1 MPNKVKHLRGTRE
14 QWQKNDPVIDEGE
27 IALLL
32 TESGRY
38 RMKIGNG
45 RDSFSA
51 LEMFGGEV
59 YSGSGNTVLLKHC
72 ADVRFDKKASLTIA
86 FPEII
91 DEDYY
96 AMLTFVS
103 PATPTTL
110 TYPEGV
116 ISFSGTSLTEGKL
129 VPEATLRYTLI
140 FWYDGKMQCHVRSC
154 VDA

>member
-1 MPNKVKHLRGTRE
+1 MPNKVRHLRGTRE
-14 QWQKNDPVIDEGE
+14 EWAESDPVIEDGE

-45 RDSFSA
+45 KDTFSA

-59 YSGSGNTVLLKHC
+59 YNVNESAVLLKHC
-72 ADVRFDKKASLTIA
+72 ADIRLGEAAAVSVS

-96 AMLTFVS
+96 AMLSFS
-103 PATPTTL
+103 SGALPTTL

-116 ISFSGTSLTEGKL
+116 ISFSGTSLTAGEL
-129 VPEATLRYTLI
+129 VPEENTRYTLI
-140 FWYDGKMQCHVRSC
+140 FWYDGRIECHVRSC
-154 VDA
+154 DDA